1 MRTIIADDSNTM
13 RRILQNMLE
22 EVGGPEALTADGG
35 DVVLELLKQHPDV
48 GLILMDWNMP
58 CIDGLQCLRHIRSNP
73 ATEDIAVVM
82 VSSEALRERILEAI
96 QAGATNYLMKPFE
109 IERFRAVIGPIL
121 QNPGHR
127 ANTRRSVRQEQA

>member
-1 MRTIIADDSNTM
+1 MQTIIADDSITM

-35 DVVLELLKQHPDV
+35 DVVLELLNQHQDV

-73 ATEDIAVVM
+73 KTEDIAVVM
-82 VSSEALRERILEAI
+82 VSSEALRERIIEAI

-109 IERFRAVIGPIL
+109 IDRFRTVIEPIL
-121 QNPGHR
+121 QNPSHR
-127 ANTRRSVRQEQA
+127 ANTRRSARQQQQ